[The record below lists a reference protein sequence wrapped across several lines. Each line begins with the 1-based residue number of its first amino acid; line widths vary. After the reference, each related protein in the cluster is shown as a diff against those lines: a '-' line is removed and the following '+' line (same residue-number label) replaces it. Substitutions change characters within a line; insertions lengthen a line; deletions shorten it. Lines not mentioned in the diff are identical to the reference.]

1 MSGKNAIRKSRT
13 TIQTQLPPSM
23 QANTDATDVQLASSE
38 PGSTLSESGSGHVA
52 DTAVL
57 KLEIL
62 SSLKEDIAGII
73 KKELQDALVPALTP
87 VRSELQALQAQLAAN
102 KAATDAILTTLKG
115 TVEDMETALSECT
128 DDITNLKTT
137 VAHLTATVT
146 RLEGKC
152 ENLEARSRRQNIRIV
167 GVHEG
172 PNTCTTTAVAALLKE
187 TLGLDNEPRL
197 DRSHRTAP
205 RQSAPGERTR
215 PRAIVCRLHYYS
227 DCVDILRRATERG
240 QIKVRDMTISVFP
253 DYTDGV
259 ARARAAF
266 NDVRRQLR
274 NIEGVRYG
282 LFYPAR
288 LRITY
293 RGAEK
298 EFTSA
303 DDAGQYVKTMT
314 TG

>member
-38 PGSTLSESGSGHVA
+38 PGSTLFESGSGHVA

-87 VRSELQALQAQLAAN
+87 VRSDLQALQAQLAAN

-187 TLGLDNEPRL
+187 TLGLDNEPR
-197 DRSHRTAP
+197 
-205 RQSAPGERTR
+205 QSAPGERTR

-227 DCVDILRRATERG
+227 DCVDILRRARERG